1 MFFNAAASSY
11 YALRISEPMKK
22 KNYKDFGDRLKEI
35 REKLNFSQEKMAGYF
50 DFGRTAYTKNEKG
63 YTFPHFSMLV
73 TLVNV
78 FNVSLNWL
86 IGNVGGMFIGEEK
99 KESKEGDT
107 NNEDL
112 KDLLYHMRNVPLVYY
127 SIMDHFQ
134 KFKIDNKEVI
144 DQALIEIKDKE

>member
-1 MFFNAAASSY
+1 
-11 YALRISEPMKK
+11 MKK
-22 KNYKDFGDRLKEI
+22 QKYKDFGDRLKEI

-63 YTFPHFSMLV
+63 YTFPNSSMLV

-86 IGNVGGMFIGEEK
+86 IGNVGGMFINEEK
-99 KESKEGDT
+99 KEPKEGDN

-112 KDLLYHMRNVPLVYY
+112 KDLLYHMRNVRWFVGLLFNNGP
-127 SIMDHFQ
+127 FP
-134 KFKIDNKEVI
+134 
-144 DQALIEIKDKE
+144 EIQNR